1 MKALLQ
7 RVSKASVH
15 VDEKP
20 VSQIGKGL
28 LILLGI
34 VEGDGNAE
42 IGKLA
47 KKCSELRIFED
58 GKGKMNLSIMD
69 VKGEVLVVSQFTLAA
84 DCAKGRRPS
93 FDRAAAP
100 DRVKEQY
107 RLFCVDLA
115 TYGIPVREGV
125 FGAKMDVQL
134 TNEGPVTIM
143 LDTAEF

>member
-15 VDEKP
+15 VDGKA

-28 LILLGI
+28 LILLGV
-34 VEGDGNAE
+34 VEGDSNAE

-47 KKCSELRIFED
+47 KKCAELRIFED
-58 GKGKMNLSIMD
+58 GKGKMNLSAME
-69 VKGEVLVVSQFTLAA
+69 VKGEALVISQFTLAA

-93 FDRAAAP
+93 FDKAAAP
-100 DRVKEQY
+100 DRAREMY

-115 TYGIPVREGV
+115 TYGIPVQEGV
-125 FGAKMDVQL
+125 FGAKMDVAL
-134 TNEGPVTIM
+134 TNDGPVTIM
-143 LDTAEF
+143 LDTEEL